1 MSTAK
6 EYYKLA
12 GRCVL
17 WAKEAEHD
25 RTREAF
31 KALAQFW
38 EKEAH
43 RAEGQEGN
51 AANVEVASAIQTAL
65 ARD

>member
-6 EYYKLA
+6 DYYKLA

-17 WAKEAEHD
+17 WAKEAEND

-31 KALAQFW
+31 KSLAQFW
-38 EKEAH
+38 ENEAH
-43 RAEGQEGN
+43 RAEGIE
-51 AANVEVASAIQTAL
+51 ANPANEEVASAIQNAL